1 MEAVTTDI
9 KKDREWIAKMRNFAI
24 VLGVG
29 FALGSIVSNMTFTH
43 HLMKDCETMKQF
55 RVGSLAYTCVVK

>member
-1 MEAVTTDI
+1 METTDI
-9 KKDREWIAKMRNFAI
+9 KEDKAWIAKVRNFII

-29 FALGSIVSNMTFTH
+29 FGLGTIATNMTYTH